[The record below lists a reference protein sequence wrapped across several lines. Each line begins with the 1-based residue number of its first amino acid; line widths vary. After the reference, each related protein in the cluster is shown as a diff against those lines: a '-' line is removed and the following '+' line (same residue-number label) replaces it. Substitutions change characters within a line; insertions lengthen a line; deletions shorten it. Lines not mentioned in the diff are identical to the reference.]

1 MSFLHHISFVKPDPL
16 GAGLAE
22 EIAAEQSEPE
32 AITLEESLDANELRS
47 SWERITDE
55 LSHDPEW
62 AELSVDE

>member
-1 MSFLHHISFVKPDPL
+1 MSLFHHISFTQPDPL

-47 SWERITDE
+47 SWEQITEE
-55 LSHDPEW
+55 LSNDPEW
-62 AELSVDE
+62 TKLSIDE

>member
-1 MSFLHHISFVKPDPL
+1 MSLFHRISFTQPDPL

-47 SWERITDE
+47 AWEHITDE
-55 LSHDPEW
+55 LKHDPEW
-62 AELSVDE
+62 TKLSVDE